1 MGKHVNN
8 HLNGLV
14 VALLWLISAIAL
26 ASANDSVPPASI
38 DSVEIALPD
47 TSAIPDTT
55 AHWRQINLP
64 FFTQDTGIVTQ
75 EDVPE
80 SGAVWLRFYLEQPT
94 NGEPSALLFWRYNRA
109 LTVYFNGTEI
119 AANSHRDGR
128 TTTSWNRPLLANIAE
143 DRWIPGSNEVTLR
156 LMVSQW
162 GGSMAPILFG
172 PRSAL
177 ESIHAARLFRQVE
190 LNRIL
195 LAFAL
200 TIGLFTLALWLR
212 RRHDSVYLWFSAICF
227 SWSLG
232 TSHNIIYHNLVPN
245 DFWLPLVHITI
256 DSCVFFMYG
265 FIGRMANAHKPM
277 REKIFMVWTLA
288 AAITH
293 LLMPAHLFWQTA
305 YLIHLIGVLALGA
318 LVLRVALLALH
329 QRQTEAIIIT
339 AAIMIQI
346 VLFSTNAFQM
356 FFNPRDGWDQS
367 LVYAYLGIPILLLI
381 FAGILLKRFTD
392 ALNIAEI
399 LNRDLEQKVE
409 VSRQIIEQGFEE
421 RRRLEMDQAAEQE
434 RLKIYR
440 DLHDD
445 VGSRLLSIIH
455 ADTDKKLGDMARSAL
470 ESLRQAVSK
479 ANTPDQPLLQLLA
492 DIKEESELRLQGSGH
507 SVTWQQSEDL
517 PQQIIESTLAFNLNR
532 IMKELVSNIIRHA
545 QARRV
550 SINIGISATGLQVT
564 VSDDGCG
571 FDLNLAQTSGN
582 GLNNLRSRS
591 EDINASLEY
600 QSGTGGTL
608 VTITVPLGVN
618 EPSEHLGHSGLTDK
632 STPASHAPQ

>member
-1 MGKHVNN
+1 LGKHVNN
-8 HLNGLV
+8 HLNGLII
-14 VALLWLISAIAL
+14 ALLLLISAIAL
-26 ASANDSVPPASI
+26 ASANDSVQPVSI
-38 DSVEIALPD
+38 ESVEIALLD
-47 TSAIPDTT
+47 THAIPHTT

-64 FFTQDTGIVTQ
+64 FFTQDIGILTR

-80 SGAVWLRFYLEQPT
+80 SGSVWLRFYLEQAT
-94 NGEPSALLFWRYNRA
+94 HEEPSALLFWRYNRA

-143 DRWIPGSNEVTLR
+143 DRWIPGPNEVTVK
-156 LMVSQW
+156 LMVSHW

-172 PRSAL
+172 PRSVLAGIDA
-177 ESIHAARLFRQVE
+177 SRLFRQVE
-190 LNRIL
+190 LNKIL

-200 TIGLFTLALWLR
+200 TIGLFTLALWLL

-227 SWSLG
+227 SWALG
-232 TSHNIIYHNLVPN
+232 TSHNIIYHNLIPN
-245 DFWLPLVHITI
+245 DLWLPLVHITI
-256 DSCVFFMYG
+256 DSCIFFMYG
-265 FIGRMANAHKPM
+265 FIGRIANARKPL
-277 REKIFMVWTLA
+277 REKTFLTWTLA

-293 LLMPAHLFWQTA
+293 LLIPAHLFWQTA
-305 YLIHLIGVLALGA
+305 YLIHLVGVLVLGA

-329 QRQTEAIIIT
+329 QRQTEAIVIT

-346 VLFSTNAFQM
+346 VLFATNAFQM
-356 FFNPRDGWDQS
+356 FFNPRQGWDQS

-392 ALNIAEI
+392 ALNTSET

-409 VSRQIIEQGFEE
+409 VSRQIIAQGFEE
-421 RRRLEMDQAAEQE
+421 RRQLEMDQAAEQE

-479 ANTPDQPLLQLLA
+479 ANTLDQPLHQLLA
-492 DIKEESELRLQGSGH
+492 DIREESELRLQGSGH
-507 SVTWQQSEDL
+507 SVTWQQSENL
-517 PQQIIESTLAFNLNR
+517 SQQIIESTLAFNLNR

-545 QARRV
+545 RARRV
-550 SINIGISATGLQVT
+550 SINIGTSATGLQIT
-564 VSDDGCG
+564 VADDGCG
-571 FDLNLAQTSGN
+571 FDLNLAQTTGN

-608 VTITVPLGVN
+608 VTITVPIDVN
-618 EPSEHLGHSGLTDK
+618 ELSEHPVHSGLTDK
-632 STPASHAPQ
+632 NTPASHAPQ